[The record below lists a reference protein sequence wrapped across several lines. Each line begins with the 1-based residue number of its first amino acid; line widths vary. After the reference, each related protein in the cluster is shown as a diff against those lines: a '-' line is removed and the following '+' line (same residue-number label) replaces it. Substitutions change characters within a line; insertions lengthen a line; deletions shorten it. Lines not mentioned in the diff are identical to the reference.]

1 MANIIFYN
9 QKTIIN
15 NLYLLIMEQVKLIIP
30 NKWSDITIE
39 TYQKYVDIQEGK
51 GSEKNKVIKSLA
63 LLCGTTTAIVKKMLY
78 SDLLDIMN
86 IIKDMLDNE
95 PDKTDFKK
103 MFLFK
108 EQEYGFVPNLSKIST
123 GEYIDLETYTKEPV
137 KNLHN
142 IMSIL
147 YRPITHKV
155 NERYAIENYNPDEFK
170 EELFKECPMNIALSS
185 LGFFLSLGE
194 ILARTSH
201 SFLQAQ
207 EVKKKVKI

>member
-1 MANIIFYN
+1 MKPI
-9 QKTIIN
+9 
-15 NLYLLIMEQVKLIIP
+15 KLIIP
-30 NKWSDITIE
+30 NEWSDITIE

-51 GSEKNKVIKSLA
+51 GSEKNKVLRSLA
-63 LLCGTTTAIVKKMLY
+63 LLCGTTTTIVKKMLY

-103 MFLFK
+103 MFMFK
-108 EQEYGFVPNLSKIST
+108 DQEYGFVPNLSKIST

-147 YRPITHKV
+147 YRPVTHKV

-170 EELFKECPMNIALSS
+170 EELFKDCPMDIALSS

-201 SFLQAQ
+201 NFLQAQ
-207 EVKKKVKI
+207 KVKQKVKV